1 MRPSDALKGKRDQV
15 RQVVESYGF
24 ASPKLFGSIVRD
36 EDREGSDL
44 DLLATIPDALIG
56 KISLFDIA
64 DLEAE
69 LSALL
74 GVAVD
79 FKIANN
85 MPDHLRALVS
95 AEVIDL

>member
-1 MRPSDALKGKRDQV
+1 MRPSDALKGKRDQD
-15 RQVVESYGF
+15 RLVVETYGF
-24 ASPKLFGSIVRD
+24 VSPKLFGSTARG

-44 DLLATIPDALIG
+44 DLLATIPDALVG

-69 LSALL
+69 LSSLL

-79 FKIANN
+79 FNIANN
-85 MPDHLRALVS
+85 MPDDLRELVS
-95 AEVIDL
+95 VEAIDL

>member
-1 MRPSDALKGKRDQV
+1 MKPSVALKGKRDQV
-15 RQVVESYGF
+15 RRVVETYGF
-24 ASPKLFGSIVRD
+24 VSPKLFGSTARD

-44 DLLATIPDALIG
+44 DLLATIPDALVG

-69 LSALL
+69 LSELL

-79 FKIANN
+79 FNIANN
-85 MPDHLRALVS
+85 MPDHLKAVVS
-95 AEVIDL
+95 AEAIDL

>member
-1 MRPSDALKGKRDQV
+1 VRPSDALKGKRDQA
-15 RQVVESYGF
+15 RLIIQTYGF
-24 ASPKLFGSIVRD
+24 VSPKLFGSTARN

-44 DLLATIPDALIG
+44 DLLATIPDTLAG
-56 KISLFDIA
+56 KISLFDFA

-79 FKIANN
+79 FNIANN
-85 MPDHLRALVS
+85 MPDHLRAVVS
-95 AEVIDL
+95 AEAIDL